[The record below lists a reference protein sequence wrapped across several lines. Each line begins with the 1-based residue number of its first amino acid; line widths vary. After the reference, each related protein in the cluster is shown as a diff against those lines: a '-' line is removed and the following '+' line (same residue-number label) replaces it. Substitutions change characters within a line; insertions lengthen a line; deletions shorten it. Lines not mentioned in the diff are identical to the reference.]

1 MKKFIILLVFIFI
14 IIITFTLGRYSTKN
28 HFNYTHTQNEYNYF
42 DNLCK
47 SKYEELNNK
56 YIGGELIQDKWK
68 IESERLKSLSNY
80 FYKNAGTSIIK
91 KDSIDSYENFI
102 KYYIDSDSYLEE
114 LINSLIKA
122 NNVDLIADV
131 KFKIKMIE
139 YVALNKMIQDRV
151 FSYFQFD
158 ATGAF
163 PIAKKDTIKLG
174 QEYIA
179 EISLYAHN
187 SKYPVIGVLENGD
200 TLPRIYEKD
209 IFPIFKE
216 TPLKKGWVK
225 HKGCLK
231 IFHYGNIRDLPF
243 EINYFVK

>member
-1 MKKFIILLVFIFI
+1 MKKTITLLIFIFI
-14 IIITFTLGRYSTKN
+14 IIMAFILGRYSIKHYSDFT
-28 HFNYTHTQNEYNYF
+28 YTQNEYNYF
-42 DNLCK
+42 DILCNN
-47 SKYEELNNK
+47 KYKELNTK

-68 IESERLKSLSNY
+68 IESDRLKNLSNY
-80 FYKNAGTSIIK
+80 FYKNAGTSIIT
-91 KDSIDSYENFI
+91 KDSINSYKSFI
-102 KYYIDSDSYLEE
+102 KYYVASDSYLDE

-122 NNVDLIADV
+122 NNESLIANV

-158 ATGAF
+158 ATGTF
-163 PIAKKDTIKLG
+163 PIAKKDTIELG

-187 SKYPVIGVLENGD
+187 SRYPIIGILENGD

-209 IFPIFKE
+209 IFPIFRE